1 MSQPTAIVTFRFRSC
16 FRIAGV
22 IAPLLLAAA
31 CQPSSD
37 APASDTADPNDAGAG
52 TANDASPATSGFSG
66 SSGSASAD
74 AGAPALSPRA
84 IELARMQ
91 AHLDS
96 LYAPSDVVHR
106 FTTALGDAV
115 DCVPF
120 QKQPGFTAV
129 GSLAGAPPALATQS
143 QLSLRPAAVAGF
155 GDGADAAGNV
165 RSCPAGAV
173 PIRHLDISELAR
185 FATLRDFLAKA
196 PHAPPTSGTT
206 AAPNGSATLG
216 PDGNFHEHAYY
227 WSTVPSWGAQSTF
240 NLWTPAVAPNSFS
253 LSQLWI
259 FGGTGNA
266 LQTVEAGYTAD
277 RFRHPDDAD
286 SRLFIYSTTD
296 AYQNASATADCYDLM
311 CKAFVQLAGTH
322 VLLGGKFDK
331 SSVFDGEQR
340 EFTLRWQ
347 LCPASECQAWEG
359 WWLRYDGGATSE
371 WVGFYPRSHFGASGA
386 LRDQSDLIEFGGEV
400 TFPPAP
406 SHPTTD
412 MGSGQIPDAGF
423 GRAAYQTNLLR
434 ITTEHAWASFGSLL
448 VHNAEAPDCY
458 DAGPVVMSP
467 RVAEESFFF
476 GGNGYS
482 EVCK

>member
-1 MSQPTAIVTFRFRSC
+1 MSEPTALAGFRFRNSL
-16 FRIAGV
+16 RIAGA

-31 CQPSSD
+31 CQP
-37 APASDTADPNDAGAG
+37 ASDTPAADTAAPNDAGAS
-52 TANDASPATSGFSG
+52 TANDASPATSAFSG

-120 QKQPGFTAV
+120 EKQPGFAAV

-143 QLSLRPAAVAGF
+143 QLTLRPAAVAGF
-155 GDGADAAGNV
+155 GEGADAAGNV
-165 RSCPAGAV
+165 RVCPTGAV

-185 FATLRDFLAKA
+185 FATLEDFLAKA
-196 PHAPPTSGTT
+196 PRGT
-206 AAPNGSATLG
+206 AAPSGTPAPNGTATLG
-216 PDGNFHEHAYY
+216 PDGNFHEHGYY
-227 WSTVPSWGAQSTF
+227 WSSVENWGAQSTF
-240 NLWTPAVAPNSFS
+240 NLWTPAVAPSTFS

-277 RFRHPDDAD
+277 RYRHPDDAD
-286 SRLFIYSTTD
+286 SRLFIYSTTN
-296 AYQNASATADCYDLM
+296 AYHGANKTDCYDLD
-311 CKAFVQLAGTH
+311 CKAFVQLADTH

-331 SSVFDGEQR
+331 SSIFDGEQR

-386 LRDQSDLIEFGGEV
+386 LADHGDLIEFGGEV
-400 TFPPAP
+400 TYAP
-406 SHPTTD
+406 GPMHPTTD
-412 MGSGQIPDAGF
+412 MGSGQVWSAGF

-434 ITTEHAWASFGSLL
+434 ITTNHSWASFGSTL
-448 VHNAEAPDCY
+448 VYNAEAPTCY
-458 DAGPVVMSP
+458 DAGPLITSP
-467 RVAEESFFF
+467 RVAEQTFFF